1 MKFKFSAA
9 AVMLLLCAVACNQGS
24 HSYKSQSHP
33 QEQSVTLVQPQE
45 LRVPPTADAKPA
57 PPPAPGTVNDEL
69 IKDEETKI
77 SKADTASFSTE
88 EYEAIVENPFQAV
101 SQSPLSTFS
110 IDVDEASYANVRR
123 YLENGNMPPPG
134 AVRIEEM
141 INYFDYVYPK
151 PAGDDA
157 FSINTEIGECPWNK
171 KHQLIHIGLKGKEIP
186 TDNLPSSNFV
196 FLIDVSGSMD
206 EPNKLPLV
214 QASMKLLVDQL
225 REKDRVAIVVYAG
238 NAGLVL
244 PPTNGSDKSRIKG
257 AIDELQAGGS
267 TAGGEGIQLAYKIA
281 GENFIKDGNNRVILA
296 TDGDFNVGLSSDD
309 QLVTLIEKE
318 RKTGIYLSVLGFG
331 TGNYQDH
338 KMQDLADKGNGNHSY
353 IDNLN
358 EAKKVLI
365 NEFGSTLFT
374 IAKDVKIQIEFN
386 PAKVQSYRL
395 IGYENRMLQNED
407 FNDDAKDAGELGS
420 GHTVTALYEI
430 IPVGIKDDFT
440 RSVDSLKYQSN
451 NKGIRSELSSEV
463 MTIKFRYKKPNEEK
477 SILIVHALNDD
488 HLALESTSD
497 NYRFA
502 AAVAEF
508 GLLLRGSAFKQESSY
523 KQIIALANSAKGE
536 DKNGYRQEFIKL
548 VGGAS
553 SLANK

>member
-1 MKFKFSAA
+1 MKFNFSAA
-9 AVMLLLCAVACNQGS
+9 AVMLLLCAVACNEGS

-57 PPPAPGTVNDEL
+57 PPPPRGTVNDEL

-77 SKADTASFSTE
+77 GKADTASFSTE

-123 YLENGNMPPPG
+123 YLENGNTPPPG

-151 PAGDDA
+151 PTGDDA

-171 KHQLIHIGLKGKEIP
+171 KHELIHIGLKGKEIP

-225 REKDRVAIVVYAG
+225 REKDKLAIVVYAG

-331 TGNYQDH
+331 MGNYQDH

-353 IDNLN
+353 IDNIN
-358 EAKKVLI
+358 EARKVLI

-386 PAKVQSYRL
+386 PAKVQAYRL

-407 FNDDAKDAGELGS
+407 FDDDAKDAGELGS

-451 NKGIRSELSSEV
+451 NKAMRSELSNEV

-477 SILIVHALNDD
+477 SSLIVHAVNDD
-488 HLALESTSD
+488 HVALESTSD

-523 KQIIALANSAKGE
+523 KQIVALANSAKGE

-548 VGGAS
+548 VEGAS